1 MDCVVYSLLRER
13 HLVFFSSQAME
24 QCIKQ
29 NNAVEIYEDY
39 FEAVDESTQCEKPE
53 SKTLHVFRDPLGPG
67 RAGAADEE
75 GGESDCANAEGFKR
89 PVSSISW

>member
-1 MDCVVYSLLRER
+1 
-13 HLVFFSSQAME
+13 ME

-39 FEAVDESTQCEKPE
+39 FEAVDESTQCERPE
-53 SKTLHVFRDPLGPG
+53 SKTVHVFRDPRGPG
-67 RAGAADEE
+67 RAGLDDEE
-75 GGESDCANAEGFKR
+75 SSAEAISGIADGFKR